1 MADETALSQIKS
13 LLGVT
18 DQDEILTTVVELIE
32 QRLKSKIG
40 QDNVPPELQYIVV
53 EASISRFNRINDE
66 GKTSATENEV
76 SSTWQTDDLAPFAS
90 DIAGWVAHNNSDNL
104 RKVRFL

>member
-1 MADETALSQIKS
+1 MANETALSQIKS

-32 QRLKSKIG
+32 QRLEAKISR
-40 QDNVPPELQYIVV
+40 DVVPPELNYIVV

-66 GKTSATENEV
+66 GKTSASENEV
-76 SSTWQTDDLAPFAS
+76 SSTWQTDDLAPFAA
-90 DIAGWVAHNNSDNL
+90 DIADWIDKNDPDNA
-104 RKVRFL
+104 RVVYFR

>member
-32 QRLKSKIG
+32 QRLKAKVG
-40 QDNVPPELQYIVV
+40 QNEVPPALQYIVV

-76 SSTWQTDDLAPFAS
+76 SSTWQTDDLAPFAA
-90 DIAGWVAHNNSDNL
+90 DIADWVAQNNEDKL

>member
-76 SSTWQTDDLAPFAS
+76 SSTWQTDDLAPFAA
-90 DIAGWVAHNNSDNL
+90 DIADWVAQNNEDKL